1 MVIIKANADG
11 VINLI
16 DSIDLV
22 KNNVSKIPDTMIYK
36 LKKNIDEEIQQ
47 RKIKVSDF
55 QTKRNDNKNNKRI

>member
-1 MVIIKANADG
+1 MVIINSNDDG

-22 KNNVSKIPDTMIYK
+22 KNNVSKIPDSMIYK
-36 LKKNIDEEIQQ
+36 LKKSIEEEIQQ

-55 QTKRNDNKNNKRI
+55 QTKRK